1 MKRKYLTIVTI
12 AMIVIAALTISSGSL
27 LKNESRNISESIQ
40 GTWKLV
46 STNYGSNPSGF
57 TDLPAII
64 VRMKLITDT
73 HFTWVGFSTIDKKV
87 SSSAGG
93 KYTLDGNTY
102 TESIDFGLNMD
113 TYIGQKH
120 AFTVKVEGDRLFMSG
135 SLSDGLSIA
144 EIWERVK

>member
-1 MKRKYLTIVTI
+1 MKRKYVTIVTV
-12 AMIVIAALTISSGSL
+12 AVLAIAALTISAGSL
-27 LKNESRNISESIQ
+27 VNNESGNTAESIQ

-57 TDLPAII
+57 TDLPAMI

-73 HFTWVGFSTIDKKV
+73 HFTWVGFSTLDKKV

-93 KYTLDGNTY
+93 KYTLNGNTY

-113 TYIGQKH
+113 AYLGQKQT
-120 AFTVKVEGDRLFMSG
+120 FTVKVEGDRLFQSG
-135 SLSDGLSIA
+135 TLSDGLNIA